1 MFIHNNSSLAEIATL
16 LRDSQSVVIISHVRP
31 DGDAIGSQIAL
42 GASLQE
48 LGKEVIL
55 INEDGCPPSLKFLL
69 GSDKVLIPSEGPIE
83 ADLCIAL
90 DTANHERLGARC
102 VEASKFVKPVI
113 NIDHHITNEGY
124 GDFVHV
130 DPDSPATAQIIYEL
144 ISEGGFPLPVVSR
157 DSIFV
162 GISTDTGSFRY
173 PSTTARTYEIGANL
187 LRMGVDCGALSTAI
201 YERYPYRRI
210 ELLKKLLGNLKMTAD
225 DQIASWCLDLKTKEE
240 LSIKPE
246 DSENLSDLIRG
257 IDSVQVA
264 VFFEELKGGSVRVSM
279 RSKSVNSADVSVICS
294 HFGGGGH
301 PLASGARVKGELHE
315 VEENVLNKIHDTI
328 T

>member
-1 MFIHNNSSLAEIATL
+1 MFNHNNSSLAEIGAL
-16 LRDSQSVVIISHVRP
+16 IRDSKRVVIISHVRP
-31 DGDAIGSQIAL
+31 DGDAVGSQIAL
-42 GASLQE
+42 GSSLQE

-55 INEDGCPPSLKFLL
+55 INEDGCPSNLKFLV
-69 GSDKVLIPSEGPIE
+69 GSDKVLLPPEIHID

-90 DTANHERLGARC
+90 DTANHERLGASC
-102 VEASKFVKPVI
+102 IEAVKLVKLII

-124 GDFVHV
+124 GDFVYV

-144 ISEGGFPLPVVSR
+144 ILNEGFPFPAASR
-157 DSIFV
+157 DSLFV

-173 PSTTARTYEIGANL
+173 PATTARTYEVGADL
-187 LRMGVDCGALSTAI
+187 LRMGADAGALSSAI
-201 YERYPYRRI
+201 YESYPYRRI
-210 ELLKKLLGNLKMTAD
+210 ELLKKLLGNLKMTVD
-225 DQIASWCLDLKTKEE
+225 DQVASWCLDLQTKEE

-257 IDSVQVA
+257 IDSVRVA
-264 VFFEELKGGSVRVSM
+264 VFFEELKDCSVRVSM
-279 RSKSVNSADVSVICS
+279 RSKDVNLADVSKICA

-301 PLASGARVKGELHE
+301 PLASGAKVNGKLYV
-315 VEENVLNKIHDTI
+315 VEEKVLNKICNTI

>member
-1 MFIHNNSSLAEIATL
+1 MFDRNNSSLADIGTL
-16 LRDSQSVVIISHVRP
+16 IRDAKSVVIISHVRP

-42 GASLQE
+42 GACLQE
-48 LGKEVIL
+48 LGKLVTL
-55 INEDGCPPSLKFLL
+55 INEDGCPSNLKFLV
-69 GSDKVLIPSEGPIE
+69 GSDKVLMPPERHID

-90 DTANHERLGARC
+90 DTANHERLGAGC
-102 VEASKFVKPVI
+102 IEASKLVKPVI

-124 GDFVHV
+124 GDFVYV

-144 ISEGGFPLPVVSR
+144 ISNEGFPFPVASR
-157 DSIFV
+157 DSLFV

-173 PSTTARTYEIGANL
+173 PSTVARTYEVGADL
-187 LRMGVDCGALSTAI
+187 LRMGADCGDLSSAI
-201 YERYPYRRI
+201 YESYPYRRI
-210 ELLKKLLGNLKMTAD
+210 ELLKKLLGNLKMTSD
-225 DQIASWCLDLKTKEE
+225 DKVASWCLDLQTKEE

-264 VFFEELKGGSVRVSM
+264 VFFEELKDGSVRVSM
-279 RSKSVNSADVSVICS
+279 RSKDVNLADVSVICS

-301 PLASGARVKGELHE
+301 PLASGARVSGELHE
-315 VEENVLNKIHDTI
+315 VEGKVLSEISNTI
-328 T
+328 N

>member
-1 MFIHNNSSLAEIATL
+1 MFDHNNSSLAEIGTL
-16 LRDSQSVVIISHVRP
+16 IRDAKSVVIISHVRP
-31 DGDAIGSQIAL
+31 DGDAVGTQIAL

-48 LGKEVIL
+48 LGKEIIL
-55 INEDGCPPSLKFLL
+55 INEDGCPSNLKFLA
-69 GSDKVLIPSEGPIE
+69 GSDKVLLPPESHID

-90 DTANHERLGARC
+90 DTANNERLGGRC
-102 VEASKFVKPVI
+102 IEAVKLVKPVI

-124 GDFVHV
+124 GDFVYV

-144 ISEGGFPLPVVSR
+144 ISNEGFPFPTASR
-157 DSIFV
+157 DGLFV

-173 PSTTARTYEIGANL
+173 PATTARTYEVGADL
-187 LRMGVDCGALSTAI
+187 LRMGADCGALSSAI
-201 YERYPYRRI
+201 YESYPYRRI
-210 ELLKKLLGNLKMTAD
+210 ELLKKLLGNLKMTVD
-225 DQIASWCLDLKTKEE
+225 DQVASWCLDLQTKEE

-257 IDSVQVA
+257 IDSVRVA
-264 VFFEELKGGSVRVSM
+264 VFFEELKDCSVRVSM
-279 RSKSVNSADVSVICS
+279 RSKDVNLADVSKICS

-301 PLASGARVKGELHE
+301 PLASGARVHGKLHE
-315 VEENVLNKIHDTI
+315 VEEKVLNKICNTI

>member
-1 MFIHNNSSLAEIATL
+1 M
-16 LRDSQSVVIISHVRP
+16 
-31 DGDAIGSQIAL
+31 
-42 GASLQE
+42 
-48 LGKEVIL
+48 
-55 INEDGCPPSLKFLL
+55 
-69 GSDKVLIPSEGPIE
+69 
-83 ADLCIAL
+83 
-90 DTANHERLGARC
+90 
-102 VEASKFVKPVI
+102 
-113 NIDHHITNEGY
+113 
-124 GDFVHV
+124 HV

-157 DSIFV
+157 DCIFV

-173 PSTTARTYEIGANL
+173 PSTTARTYEIGADL

-225 DQIASWCLDLKTKEE
+225 DRIASWCLDLKTKEE

>member
-1 MFIHNNSSLAEIATL
+1 MFNHNNSSLAEIGAL
-16 LRDSQSVVIISHVRP
+16 IRDSKRVVIISHVRP
-31 DGDAIGSQIAL
+31 DGDAVGSQIAL
-42 GASLQE
+42 GSSLQE

-55 INEDGCPPSLKFLL
+55 INENGCPSNLKFLV
-69 GSDKVLIPSEGPIE
+69 GSDKVLLPPEIHID

-90 DTANHERLGARC
+90 DTANHERLGASC
-102 VEASKFVKPVI
+102 IEAVKLVKLII

-124 GDFVHV
+124 GDFVYV

-144 ISEGGFPLPVVSR
+144 ILNEGFPFPAASR
-157 DSIFV
+157 DSLFV

-173 PSTTARTYEIGANL
+173 PATTARTYEVGADL
-187 LRMGVDCGALSTAI
+187 LRMGADAGALSSAI
-201 YERYPYRRI
+201 YESYPYRRI
-210 ELLKKLLGNLKMTAD
+210 ELLKKLLGNLKMTVD
-225 DQIASWCLDLKTKEE
+225 DQVASWCLDLQTKEE

-257 IDSVQVA
+257 IDSVRVA
-264 VFFEELKGGSVRVSM
+264 VFFEELKDCSVRVSM
-279 RSKSVNSADVSVICS
+279 RSKDVNLADVSKICA

-301 PLASGARVKGELHE
+301 PLASGARVNGKLYE
-315 VEENVLNKIHDTI
+315 VEEKVLNKICNTI

>member
-1 MFIHNNSSLAEIATL
+1 MFDHNNSSLAEIGTL
-16 LRDSQSVVIISHVRP
+16 IRDAKSVVIISHVRP
-31 DGDAIGSQIAL
+31 DGDAVGTQIAL

-55 INEDGCPPSLKFLL
+55 INEDGCPSNLKFLA
-69 GSDKVLIPSEGPIE
+69 GSDKVLLPPENHID

-90 DTANHERLGARC
+90 DTANNERLGGRC
-102 VEASKFVKPVI
+102 IEAVKLVKPVI

-124 GDFVHV
+124 GDFVYV

-144 ISEGGFPLPVVSR
+144 ISNEGFPFPTASR
-157 DSIFV
+157 DSLFV

-173 PSTTARTYEIGANL
+173 PATTARTYEVGADL
-187 LRMGVDCGALSTAI
+187 LRMGADCGALSSAI
-201 YERYPYRRI
+201 YESYPYRRI
-210 ELLKKLLGNLKMTAD
+210 ELLKKLLGNLKMTVD
-225 DQIASWCLDLKTKEE
+225 DQVASWCLDLQTKEE

-257 IDSVQVA
+257 IDSVRVA
-264 VFFEELKGGSVRVSM
+264 VFFEELKDCSVRVSM
-279 RSKSVNSADVSVICS
+279 RSKDVNLADVSKICS

-301 PLASGARVKGELHE
+301 PLASGARVHGKLHE
-315 VEENVLNKIHDTI
+315 VEEKVLNKICNSI